1 MKKRITKKQD
11 SDFRKLHKNI
21 FWTVFLI
28 PSILAF
34 ILSII
39 TSSLTYSLYNSSFK
53 ASFQSQIS
61 LLSSRFRMGCT
72 QFEAQLNAQ
81 AENYNFKKA
90 CEEKSETQITNG
102 LDDLAQSNSSFLGC
116 LFYSD
121 NLMASSSEVGGA
133 PSLNELLSRN
143 EFSSFYNSEEDS
155 FCFIRKDNI
164 SNAYLSFPYQS
175 DLGIFSYFKKVFS
188 DSNQFLGL
196 IEVDLSTQDIYD
208 RYLSVSNRTF
218 RQDAL
223 VSLSYKNS
231 ILLTPGRKENKNPV
245 QLGEKGKISSY
256 QKSYLRKTDFSSPVR
271 ENHLEGFSIRI
282 SIPKWNFWQVIL
294 YINLGIALVLLSC
307 LLLFFFIA
315 RRKADKDC
323 NRLDA
328 ISYERKMEKE
338 KEEV

>member
-1 MKKRITKKQD
+1 M
-11 SDFRKLHKNI
+11 
-21 FWTVFLI
+21 
-28 PSILAF
+28 
-34 ILSII
+34 
-39 TSSLTYSLYNSSFK
+39 
-53 ASFQSQIS
+53 
-61 LLSSRFRMGCT
+61 
-72 QFEAQLNAQ
+72 
-81 AENYNFKKA
+81 
-90 CEEKSETQITNG
+90 
-102 LDDLAQSNSSFLGC
+102 
-116 LFYSD
+116 
-121 NLMASSSEVGGA
+121 
-133 PSLNELLSRN
+133 
-143 EFSSFYNSEEDS
+143 
-155 FCFIRKDNI
+155 
-164 SNAYLSFPYQS
+164 SFPYQS

-188 DSNQFLGL
+188 DSNQFLGV

-245 QLGEKGKISSY
+245 QMGEKGKISSY
-256 QKSYLRKTDFSSPVR
+256 QKSYLRKTDFSSSVR

-294 YINLGIALVLLSC
+294 YINLGIALVLVSC

-328 ISYERKMEKE
+328 ISYERKQEKE